1 MHNRSQVHVNPI
13 TMPKVA
19 LLSSVSGEPHLQ
31 RLVLVPDTRADAETE
46 IDRILVALGADNPH
60 FTWEHATQALR
71 AAGFTPIDDVVEI
84 VRPWDESRCR
94 QAMTF
99 SIQFPADAAH
109 EHAGKTLRA
118 STWLV
123 TEAIPLALLDEHGQ
137 CLTADDRLWK
147 LGAEGTEQVP
157 LGTILLPAGQFASQ
171 DQVSHAHALLTE
183 SGFSVTVIEMGAHET
198 VAPR

>member
-1 MHNRSQVHVNPI
+1 
-13 TMPKVA
+13 MPKVA

-31 RLVLVPDTRADAETE
+31 RLVLIPDSREGAETE
-46 IDRILVALGADNPH
+46 IDRVLVALGAENPH
-60 FTWEHATQALR
+60 FTWEHATKALR
-71 AAGFTPIDDVVEI
+71 AAGFTPIDDVMEI

-147 LGAEGTEQVP
+147 LDAEGIEQVP
-157 LGTILLPAGQFASQ
+157 LGTVLLPVGQFASQ
-171 DQVSHAHALLTE
+171 DQVRRAYALLTE
-183 SGFSVTVIEMGAHET
+183 SGFSVSVIEEGTHET